1 MNNLFDNLGQSLN
14 EACTSYYYSASGTTG
29 GVQGGAS
36 PALLK
41 SLMGMHAVDTPL
53 YSDAG
58 SGANNSIRGQVAK
71 QAEYTLQQRNFLL
84 SQIDSISG
92 HWIAHAIKS
101 IIASDGFNDLC
112 SRYDIFIKYVDDDD
126 PSNTEEYSEEIS
138 KLLKRTGFL
147 DILKDCVM
155 NEGLDYCELF
165 LSTPAKQ
172 GYGIEYVADNMCTK
186 EHIGIYKNTNLLG
199 AIKFEITPK
208 GTIRGKEFIKADQIS
223 HFLLGYKKIPLSISK
238 NFNVRYHIPE
248 KIRCAYPILTPV
260 IDMIKQYDQLS
271 KLQTA
276 LEMIKATQP
285 IVMGVGVHP
294 DNNMAEI
301 IRQLQEWGLTLNE
314 NKNNII
320 GNLDTCDISAI
331 MQSMYNI
338 LMIPYSVDEGVNAL
352 KQVAVDFPNSNLSEV
367 LDDLRRSIALAL
379 GIPEQYIALLRGTKE
394 TKEDNIMTNPR
405 YSKMLSMIQ
414 QSLSKG
420 IVNFIYK
427 HLKAKYTNEA
437 GVLTRVIDKDKIEVL
452 FKSSTNLND
461 KIEDERLM
469 LKAENMSNMVTVI
482 NTIASSADIPAKVNG
497 AEFLEYWKAQMSKD
511 PHIRNVFDIMTEE
524 EMQQMY
530 GPDGIPNTGDEN
542 TENGGEQGQ
551 EQGEQPESSEK
562 SSEKTEGNKEVEQP
576 EQVQQAEKTTQVKTQ
591 QTPPERDSQAEEA
604 IRGMFK

>member
-1 MNNLFDNLGQSLN
+1 MNNFFDNIGQSLN
-14 EACTSYYYSASGTTG
+14 ESCTSYYYSASGTGTSL
-29 GVQGGAS
+29 QGGAS

-53 YSDAG
+53 YSDSS
-58 SGANNSIRGQVAK
+58 SGINNTVRGQVAK
-71 QAEYTLQQRNFLL
+71 QAEYTLQQRNYLL

-112 SRYDIFIKYVDDDD
+112 SRYDIYIKYTDEDNQEDA
-126 PSNTEEYSEEIS
+126 EEYSEEIS

-165 LSTPAKQ
+165 LSTPSEV
-172 GYGIEYVADNMCTK
+172 GYGIKYVADNMCTR

-238 NFNVRYHIPE
+238 NFNIKYHIPE

-294 DNNMAEI
+294 DNNMTEI

-320 GNLDTCDISAI
+320 GNLDTCDISSI

-379 GIPEQYIALLRGTKE
+379 GIPEQYIALIRGTKE

-427 HLKAKYTNEA
+427 HLKAKYSNKD
-437 GVLTRVIDKDKIEVL
+437 GLLLRNIDKDKIEVL

-497 AEFLEYWKAQMSKD
+497 AEFLEYWRAQMSKD
-511 PHIRNVFDIMTEE
+511 PHMRNVFDIMTEE
-524 EMQQMY
+524 EMQRFY
-530 GPDGIPNTGDEN
+530 GPDGMPNTGDETLN
-542 TENGGEQGQ
+542 RNGGEQSE
-551 EQGEQPESSEK
+551 EQGEQETEVK
-562 SSEKTEGNKEVEQP
+562 NNGEEEVKTKTKEVEEAP
-576 EQVQQAEKTTQVKTQ
+576 VEKTQ
-591 QTPPERDSQAEEA
+591 QTPPEQDSQAEEA
-604 IRGMFK
+604 IRNMFK

>member
-1 MNNLFDNLGQSLN
+1 MTNNFLDSVGKFIN
-14 EACTSYYYSASGTTG
+14 ESCGGGYYSATPT
-29 GVQGGAS
+29 VNQGAS
-36 PALLK
+36 ASLLR
-41 SLMGMHAVDTPL
+41 SLRGMHAVDTPIG
-53 YSDAG
+53 YG
-58 SGANNSIRGQVAK
+58 SNNYGMDQSVRGQVAH

-92 HWIAHAIKS
+92 HWIAYAIKS

-112 SRYDIFIKYVDDDD
+112 SKYDIYIKYTDDANEDK
-126 PSNTEEYSEEIS
+126 SERFSEDID

-165 LSTPAKQ
+165 LNTPIKE
-172 GYGIEYVADNMCTK
+172 GYGIQYVSDNMNTR

-208 GTIRGKEFIKADQIS
+208 GMIRGKEFIKADQIS

-238 NFNVRYHIPE
+238 NFNEKYQIPE

-260 IDMIKQYDQLS
+260 IEMIKTYDQLS
-271 KLQTA
+271 KLQRA

-285 IVMGVGVHP
+285 IVMGVGVSP
-294 DNNMAEI
+294 DNNMTEI

-320 GNLDTCDISAI
+320 GNLDTCDISSI

-338 LMIPYSVDEGVNAL
+338 LMIPYSVDEGVNSL

-379 GIPEQYIALLRGTKE
+379 GIPDQYIALSRGGAKE
-394 TKEDNIMTNPR
+394 TKEDTITTNPR

-414 QSLSKG
+414 QSLAKG
-420 IVNFIYK
+420 ITDFIYK
-427 HLKAKYTNEA
+427 HLRARYTNSD
-437 GVLTRVIDKDKIEVL
+437 GILTQVIDKNKIEVL

-461 KIEDERLM
+461 RIEDERLM
-469 LKAENMSNMVTVI
+469 LKAENMSSMVAVIDTV
-482 NTIASSADIPAKVNG
+482 ASSANIPAKVNG
-497 AEFLEYWKAQMSKD
+497 DKFINYWKTQMEKD
-511 PHIRNVFDIMTEE
+511 PNIRDLFE
-524 EMQQMY
+524 EMTPEEMEKLY
-530 GPDGIPNTGDEN
+530 GADGIPGTGDEQVQGVIDKN
-542 TENGGEQGQ
+542 EILSQEDNKEEPQEEQEVEVLPNKTENLNDTKQ
-551 EQGEQPESSEK
+551 EEI
-562 SSEKTEGNKEVEQP
+562 
-576 EQVQQAEKTTQVKTQ
+576 
-591 QTPPERDSQAEEA
+591 
-604 IRGMFK
+604 IRNSFK